1 MTHSDK
7 MWDSINLDA
16 MVIAPT
22 IEWAQ
27 EMGLTDSW
35 DFPWDRKRKIYFLK
49 VIHQMH
55 CLKNIRRAVK
65 QLMSKEEN
73 NVKFAHIEHCL
84 DTLRQDLMCKADDTP
99 MPSLELVNAAGEGQ
113 VLKCKNFDKLVAW
126 AKHPDRDACYKRGND
141 YEPPLHSID
150 RWKWSIVILISCLSA
165 ELQLCTIIAVPVSLP
180 ILADFHST
188 NVLYR
193 TLIVS
198 IWELGEIVSPLFWG
212 PLSELYGRRWVLNM
226 ANLLFVVF
234 LAGTA
239 LSTNIQMLIAF
250 RFLTGLA
257 TACSPIGPGIVK
269 DLFEEECRGRAMSVM
284 SLAGVLGPVIGPI
297 IASYLGERAGWRWVF
312 WLPTIISSVL
322 GVLILIIYR
331 EAYKVIILERKAK
344 KLRRETDKPELR
356 SRYERDETLSHK
368 LFSTSIRPL
377 TLLFRSTIL
386 LLSTIYLSIVYG
398 YTYITMT
405 TIAPVFQERYRFSE
419 GASGL
424 AFLGLCLGLGFG
436 ALLCSFLLDRYT
448 QQAKTRSE
456 VFAPEQRL
464 PLLLPACLLM
474 SSGLFIFG
482 WTVQYRI
489 QFVVPILGTA
499 LVGLGLAATSISLQT
514 YIVDSFGIY
523 AVSAISA
530 MMVVR
535 NTTAAFLPLAGPPLF
550 DALGYHWGGT
560 LLGCVVLVLSPLPLF
575 LIKCGER
582 LRARRGLQ
590 YGDHAREIEN
600 PQCDL

>member
-1 MTHSDK
+1 

-150 RWKWSIVILISCLSA
+150 R
-165 ELQLCTIIAVPVSLP
+165 QLCTIIAVPVSLP

-212 PLSELYGRRWVLNM
+212 PLSELYGRQWVLNI

-239 LSTNIQMLIAF
+239 LSTNVQMLIAF

-269 DLFEEECRGRAMSVM
+269 DLFEEEYRGRAMSVM

-297 IASYLGERAGWRWVF
+297 IGSYLGERAGWRWVF

-331 EAYKVIILERKAK
+331 ETYKVIILERKAK

-368 LFSTSIRPL
+368 LFSTSVRPL

-405 TIAPVFQERYRFSE
+405 TIAPVFQERYKFSE

-436 ALLCSFLLDRYT
+436 ALLCSFFLDRYT
-448 QQAKTRSE
+448 QRAKTRSE

-464 PLLLPACLLM
+464 LLLLPACLLM

-560 LLGCVVLVLSPLPLF
+560 LLGCVVLVISPLPLF

-582 LRARRGLQ
+582 LRARRGFQ
-590 YGDHAREIEN
+590 YGDHAREIED
-600 PQCDL
+600 P

>member
-27 EMGLTDSW
+27 DMGLTDSW
-35 DFPWDRKRKIYFLK
+35 DFPWDPKRKIYFLK
-49 VIHQMH
+49 VIHQLH

-73 NVKFAHIEHCL
+73 NVKFTHIEHCL

-113 VLKCKNFDKLVAW
+113 VLKCKNFDKLIAW
-126 AKHPDRDACYKRGND
+126 AKHPDRDACYQRGND
-141 YEPPLHSID
+141 YQPPLHSID
-150 RWKWSIVILISCLSA
+150 R
-165 ELQLCTIIAVPVSLP
+165 QLCTIIAAPVSLP
-180 ILADFHST
+180 ILADLHST
-188 NVLYR
+188 NSLYR

-198 IWELGEIVSPLFWG
+198 IWELGEIISPLFWG
-212 PLSELYGRRWVLNM
+212 PLSELYGRRWVLNI

-239 LSTNIQMLIAF
+239 LSTNIQMLIVF
-250 RFLTGLA
+250 RFLSGLA

-269 DLFEEECRGRAMSVM
+269 DLFEEEYRGRAMSVM
-284 SLAGVLGPVIGPI
+284 SLAGVVGPVIGPI
-297 IASYLGERAGWRWVF
+297 IGSYLGERAGWRWVF

-322 GVLILIIYR
+322 GALMMIIYR
-331 EAYKVIILERKAK
+331 ETYKVIILKRKAK
-344 KLRRETDKPELR
+344 KLRRETNKPELR
-356 SRYERDETLSHK
+356 SRASV
-368 LFSTSIRPL
+368 RPL
-377 TLLFRSTIL
+377 TLLVRSTIL
-386 LLSTIYLSIVYG
+386 LLSTIYLSTVYG

-405 TIAPVFQERYRFSE
+405 TIAPVFQERYGFSE

-424 AFLGLCLGLGFG
+424 AFLGLYLGLGFG
-436 ALLCSFLLDRYT
+436 ALLCSFLLDRHT
-448 QQAKTRSE
+448 QRAKTRSE
-456 VFAPEQRL
+456 VVAPEQRL

-474 SSGLFIFG
+474 SAGLLLFG
-482 WTVQYRI
+482 WTVQYHI

-530 MMVVR
+530 TMVVR
-535 NTTAAFLPLAGPPLF
+535 NTTAAFLPLVGPPLF

-575 LIKCGER
+575 LIKNGEQ
-582 LRARRGLQ
+582 LRARRGFQ
-590 YGDHAREIEN
+590 YGDHARETED
-600 PQCDL
+600 P

>member
-1 MTHSDK
+1 
-7 MWDSINLDA
+7 
-16 MVIAPT
+16 
-22 IEWAQ
+22 
-27 EMGLTDSW
+27 
-35 DFPWDRKRKIYFLK
+35 
-49 VIHQMH
+49 
-55 CLKNIRRAVK
+55 
-65 QLMSKEEN
+65 MSKEEN

-99 MPSLELVNAAGEGQ
+99 MPSLELINAAGEGQ

-150 RWKWSIVILISCLSA
+150 RMEMSVLGQSQENNITPRNVTRDVVDFCDNDPTNPLNWPKRWKWSIVILMACLSA

-212 PLSELYGRRWVLNM
+212 PLSELYGRRWVLNI

-269 DLFEEECRGRAMSVM
+269 DLFQEEYRGRAMSVM

-322 GVLILIIYR
+322 GVLLLIIYR
-331 EAYKVIILERKAK
+331 ETYKVIILERKAK
-344 KLRRETDKPELR
+344 KLRRETDNPELR

-368 LFSTSIRPL
+368 LFSTSVRPL

-448 QQAKTRSE
+448 QRAKTRSE
-456 VFAPEQRL
+456 VFAPAQRL

-560 LLGCVVLVLSPLPLF
+560 LLGCVVLVLSPLPLL

-582 LRARRGLQ
+582 LRARRGFQ
-590 YGDHAREIEN
+590 YGDHAREIE
-600 PQCDL
+600 DS